1 MRQALII
8 DGASKPGG
16 TYSHAVVAHGFV
28 YVSGQTGTDP
38 KTGETPDNFQAQV
51 RQTLTNLKTIL
62 DGAGSSLADVVK
74 INAYLTDMTRFDEWD
89 AVYREF
95 FPAAPPARTTIACQL
110 YGVLVEV
117 DCVAVLSDV

>member
-62 DGAGSSLADVVK
+62 DGAGSSLGDVVK

-89 AVYREF
+89 EVYKEF
-95 FPAAPPARTTIACQL
+95 FPASPPARTTIACQL

-117 DCVAVLSDV
+117 DCVAVLSE